1 MIGGNISISSG
12 TDSVTMT
19 GGTVAGDVLLG
30 FGNDQF
36 SWNGGGI
43 IYGKIDLGPDN
54 DTAVLANLTDANIG
68 ATKQL
73 TGGEG
78 SDVLTFSNVKPETSP
93 GLIAGRQSTLPM
105 TRGSY
110 STMLLH

>member
-78 SDVLTFSNVKPETSP
+78 
-93 GLIAGRQSTLPM
+93 
-105 TRGSY
+105 
-110 STMLLH
+110 